1 MYATSAP
8 ESQQPLNRGYS
19 RTTSTLSGKK
29 MTPYYLLSYGSLLLV
44 LLSTLRSSV
53 FEMIALVADVKT
65 SAVERERVVWYHWY
79 QSRNY

>member
-1 MYATSAP
+1 
-8 ESQQPLNRGYS
+8 
-19 RTTSTLSGKK
+19 